1 MSSSSRCP
9 LTGLEI
15 DRILHWRCCRQTAVE
30 ASRPGPETQMP
41 AKGLG
46 AASPRLI
53 LPSFYLRQKKLG
65 NISLADSSSH
75 PATNKRK
82 DTITIQMKAKK
93 LTVKRS
99 GTKHTAAF
107 LYDGDTLVA
116 SINRPFD
123 DTQVERW
130 VRLFKAAPDFLQ
142 ACESVVAKWNP
153 ETG

>member
-1 MSSSSRCP
+1 
-9 LTGLEI
+9 
-15 DRILHWRCCRQTAVE
+15 
-30 ASRPGPETQMP
+30 MP

-153 ETG
+153 ETGRALERVLGTFTVNRIADAIKAATVGAPDEAEQ